1 MRKIQQISI
10 NTEVP
15 NERTSLLPVDSLNT
29 TLELEST
36 NKQGAISLTLRRFTS
51 SKLFSL
57 LPSLALGSA
66 IWFGVSPTEEL
77 TLTAIRLLAVF
88 TSCIF
93 ALITT
98 SVDISVLVLTA
109 LALLSTTHS
118 FQCEDHVTGLSTEC
132 RLCGEVNPIT
142 EVPFDCDGGQE
153 AFHHSLEGFSSSV
166 VWLIFAAF
174 HLGKAVE
181 VTQLGKR
188 ISLLMIRSFGK
199 HVIGLA
205 YAILLSELLLAPF
218 VPSNTARGG
227 GIVLPVVHSI
237 ATTLGSTPS
246 QNPKIGAFLML
257 IGAHSNLLSASMY
270 LTGMAPNPIVLAKA
284 NSLYPDLQF
293 NFMTWVTGSSVPA
306 LVCAAVLPLLLA
318 WSCGIFKS
326 KESSTQAEEGQ
337 QLKADGDDIV
347 QHASK
352 ELHAMGSMSSK
363 ELQLCLVLFVCLV
376 MWVTSGYTKID
387 STLVALIGI
396 VALLHMGT
404 IRWKDVANNT
414 NAWETLFWLG
424 GFVTIASQ
432 LSEAGASNYIGLKIS
447 LAITR
452 LNLPPVPALAIA
464 YFLTTFM
471 FSSLSAHTV
480 AFVATFLDAGH
491 SLGANPMTLTC
502 LLAYFGALGGCM
514 TNFSTGSL
522 AMYYAPGYV
531 SRTKWF
537 LVGGQIAIFYLCV
550 YFTVG
555 MGWWKILGW

>member
-1 MRKIQQISI
+1 MPKEPPIVIS
-10 NTEVP
+10 TEIP
-15 NERTSLLPVDSLNT
+15 TESTRLLPVDSSST
-29 TLELEST
+29 TLELREST
-36 NKQGAISLTLRRFTS
+36 NKRVATAAAVYRQFIA
-51 SKLFSL
+51 SKLFEL

-66 IWFGVSPTEEL
+66 IWFGVTPSEEL
-77 TLTAIRLLAVF
+77 TLTSIRLLAVF

-109 LALLSTTHS
+109 LTLLSSTHS
-118 FQCEDHVTGLSTEC
+118 FVCEDHVTGMSTEC
-132 RLCGEVNPIT
+132 RLCGEINPIT
-142 EVPFDCDGGQE
+142 ELPFECNGGKE

-188 ISLLMIRSFGK
+188 ISLFMIRSFGK

-205 YAILLSELLLAPF
+205 YAILLSELLLAPV

-246 QNPKIGAFLML
+246 QNSKVGGFLML
-257 IGAHSNLLSASMY
+257 MGAHANLLSASMY
-270 LTGMAPNPIVLAKA
+270 LTGMAPNPIVLVKA
-284 NSLYPDLQF
+284 NTLYPDLHF
-293 NFMTWVTGSSVPA
+293 NFMTWITGSSVPA
-306 LVCAAVLPLLLA
+306 LVCAALLPLLLA

-326 KESSTQAEEGQ
+326 KEASVQVEEGQ

-363 ELQLCLVLFVCLV
+363 ELATTLPGSLCVSC
-376 MWVTSGYTKID
+376 D
-387 STLVALIGI
+387 

-404 IRWKDVANNT
+404 IHWKDVANNT

-424 GFVTIASQ
+424 GFVTIATQ
-432 LSEAGASNYIGLKIS
+432 LSEAGASGYIGHKVS
-447 LAITR
+447 LAITH
-452 LNLPPVPALAIA
+452 LKLPAVPALAIA

-491 SLGANPMTLTC
+491 SLGANPMILTC

-531 SRTKWF
+531 SRSKWF
-537 LVGGQIAIFYLCV
+537 IIGAQVALFYLV
-550 YFTVG
+550 IYFTVG
-555 MGWWKILGW
+555 MGWWKILGWC